1 MKKIIKYF
9 LLLTLLT
16 PYIVDSFAYKAVIFD
31 CDGVLVDTEGLKFQA
46 WKESLARYNISFTLE
61 EYIGLVGYSSEHI
74 IKEIQKMKN
83 ISLDESEVINYK
95 NTRYRELQKQG
106 VANLMPAVNF
116 LQQVIELRNKGVIKL
131 GLASSDGRREIL
143 HNLTSIGVDSKNFD
157 AILSGQD
164 DLKDI
169 NDSQGTNKP
178 KPYIYQRTAKE
189 LNVEPVECIV
199 FEDSSAGVYAASSA
213 GMSVVAIPNS
223 YTKNQDFTPAVNIT
237 TFSDMD
243 INTLTQ

>member
-1 MKKIIKYF
+1 MRKITKCF

-16 PYIVDSFAYKAVIFD
+16 PLIVDSFAYKAVIFD

-46 WKESLARYNISFTLE
+46 WKESLARYNISFTLD

-83 ISLDESEVINYK
+83 VSLDKSEVINYK

-106 VANLMPAVNF
+106 VPSLMPAVKF
-116 LQQVIELRNKGVIKL
+116 LQQVIELRNKGAVKL

-143 HNLTSIGVDSKNFD
+143 HNLASIGVDPGNFD
-157 AILSGQD
+157 AILSGHD

-169 NDSQGTNKP
+169 SDPEGTNKP

-199 FEDSSAGVYAASSA
+199 FEDSSAGVCAASSS
-213 GMSVVAIPNS
+213 GMSAVAIPNC
-223 YTKNQDFTPAVNIT
+223 YTKNQDFSRAINIT

-243 INTLTQ
+243 PNTLIR